1 MTVTSSPQSLA
12 NAIRFLSVDAIVRAG
27 EGHQGVPLGM
37 AEIATALYLKH
48 LKHDPAYPTWWDR
61 DRVVLSNG
69 HGSMLLYSL
78 LYLTGYEKISLEQ
91 IKSFRE
97 LGSHCAGHPELN
109 PEAGIEVTTGQLGQ
123 GIANAM
129 GMAVSEAF
137 LRARFGNDLVD
148 HFTYAFVGDGCLQEG
163 VGQEM
168 ISLAGHLGLGRLI
181 LLMDDNAI
189 TDDGSTELSISE
201 DVAKRFE
208 VAQWHVQRVDGHDLE
223 AVSSCITAARA
234 DSRPSIILARTT
246 IAKGLARLQGQRG
259 GHSAKLFEADAAQMR
274 KDLNWPNPEFE
285 VPESILS
292 VWRASPSASQSSRSK
307 WLVRVAALSPE
318 KRTEFERVMR
328 GELPPALE
336 SALAALKAKLL
347 AEPPRGGINLSA
359 AINDCLT
366 DHLPERIVACA
377 DLEAPTDH
385 KKRLDAFSA
394 SNPQGAYIHCG
405 VREHLM
411 GSMCNGIAA
420 HGGAIPVSVTYLA
433 FSDYMRP
440 ALRNAALMK
449 LPVKFVF
456 SHDSIGIG
464 KNGPTH
470 QPVEI
475 LASLRAMP
483 HMLVMRPA
491 DAVEAVE
498 CWEAALRHKQGPV
511 SLIFS
516 RQGLPHVR
524 TSAAADN
531 LSARGAYVLAEGK
544 TLPRQVSLL
553 ATGSEVAIAL
563 RAREQLEAL
572 GVSTA
577 VISMPCWE
585 LFDRQQA
592 SYRTEV
598 LCPGT
603 TTVAIEAAVKLG
615 WERFLGNNGRF
626 IGMSDYG
633 LSGPADA
640 LYEHFGITAEKVTEA
655 VLAIRTIAT

>member
-347 AEPPRGGINLSA
+347 NEPPRGGINLSA

-516 RQGLPHVR
+516 RQALPHVR
-524 TSAAADN
+524 TLSAADN

-563 RAREQLEAL
+563 KAREQLEAL

-577 VISMPCWE
+577 VVSMPCWE

-592 SYRTEV
+592 SYHAEV